1 MNIQP
6 FDFGPR
12 FDTIVAAPSLDALLE
27 RVAALEAELAA
38 QATAHEAELAEARE
52 AALDRG
58 RDEGRGEAS
67 AALQAALDVLHY
79 QLETIEHRLDERVTE
94 LTRDAAELALEAAD
108 LLAGRIAFS
117 WPQAAVTTAV
127 ERVLRDTERAA
138 ELAIRVHPSLAPALD
153 LWLAERPHA
162 LMRQLVVE
170 IVPDDELSPGDGI
183 VDWRRGGL
191 AIDAAA
197 RRTALRAALA
207 PALDTIASAAP
218 GTAMPANLVKEDDVR
233 GPTLG

>member
-12 FDTIVAAPSLDALLE
+12 FDAIVAPPSIDALLE

-38 QATAHEAELAEARE
+38 QATAHDAELAEARE

-79 QLETIEHRLDERVTE
+79 QLETIEHRLDERVAE
-94 LTRDAAELALEAAD
+94 LTHDAAELALEAAD
-108 LLAGRIAFS
+108 VLAGRIAVS

-138 ELAIRVHPSLAPALD
+138 ELAICVHPSLAPALD
-153 LWLAERPHA
+153 LWLAERPRA
-162 LMRQLVVE
+162 LTRQLAIE
-170 IVPDDELSPGDGI
+170 IVPDDELLPGDGN

-197 RRTALRAALA
+197 RRAAVRAALA
-207 PALDTIASAAP
+207 PALDAIALPRPDAAAAAYP
-218 GTAMPANLVKEDDVR
+218 VKEDDAH
-233 GPTLG
+233 GQALS

>member
-12 FDTIVAAPSLDALLE
+12 FDSIVAPPSLDALLE
-27 RVAALEAELAA
+27 RVAALEAELAT
-38 QATAHEAELAEARE
+38 QAAAHEAELAEARE

-79 QLETIEHRLDERVTE
+79 QLETIEHRLDERVAE

-108 LLAGRIAFS
+108 LLAARVAIS
-117 WPQAAVTTAV
+117 WPHAAVAAAV

-138 ELAIRVHPSLAPALD
+138 ELAIRVHPSLAPALH
-153 LWLAERPHA
+153 LWLAERPRA
-162 LMRQLVVE
+162 LTRQLVVE
-170 IVPDDELSPGDGI
+170 IVPDDEVTPGDGI

-197 RRTALRAALA
+197 RRAAVRAELS
-207 PALDTIASAAP
+207 PALDTMVP
-218 GTAMPANLVKEDDVR
+218 PACDAGSPAEPVKEDDAR
-233 GPTLG
+233 DPALD